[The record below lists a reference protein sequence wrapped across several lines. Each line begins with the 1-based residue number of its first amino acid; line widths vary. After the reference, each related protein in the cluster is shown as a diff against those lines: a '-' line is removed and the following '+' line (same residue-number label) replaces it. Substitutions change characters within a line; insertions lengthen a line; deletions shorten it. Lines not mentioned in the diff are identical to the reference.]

1 MSDWPRSELERRYLG
16 AMKRLAFRFLSRREV
31 ELSRQE
37 DDMSRRE
44 VELSGLGDELERRD
58 ELEHREDEL
67 ERREDELK
75 RRDAMILRT
84 RSLLAIDSMGAMPLS
99 AICGHLGCAWSSTI
113 SALRELERGQLVRW
127 IEDPADPDLQTLGL
141 TIGGHAV
148 TDRLRYLLA
157 ECGIEETN
165 LRESTR
171 SDEVNAVLRIIQSI
185 GIEHWKLESKIGSE
199 ERNGH

>member
-16 AMKRLAFRFLSRREV
+16 AMKRLAFRFLSR
-31 ELSRQE
+31 QE

-44 VELSGLGDELERRD
+44 VELSRLGDELERRDELEQRD